1 MQDFFEWKM
10 DKDKESIINDILE
23 LKMKKPQTDEIKLAI
38 QKLQQKGI
46 AEEILLEYEH
56 IRELIDLDVSF
67 LEGYYP
73 PAIKLIPEK
82 YRNITE
88 NLLSEFAEKM
98 RKIEKFETFKI

>member
-1 MQDFFEWKM
+1 MAA
-10 DKDKESIINDILE
+10 STIYS
-23 LKMKKPQTDEIKLAI
+23 I
-38 QKLQQKGI
+38 QKLQEKGI
-46 AEEILLEYEH
+46 AEEILLEYDH

-88 NLLSEFAEKM
+88 NLLVEFAEKM
-98 RKIEKFETFKI
+98 KNVEEFETFKI